1 MKWYWLTCL
10 YLLFSGMRQ
19 VPSSSLVKLI
29 NSCTSIAILSKMPS
43 LAAAGLGIRSN
54 PGNWDTFAPIP
65 FFPEQSLF
73 WTQNKAARAN
83 RWPARRDLEIYS
95 RVNHRDCFLAQKNTQ
110 TARTSARYTSTH
122 PRKTSLLTWEYSVDF
137 TEVPPDGRQHTQV
150 GLAQQA
156 LTQLTLTYT
165 AVTGSPK
172 SQLRL
177 SHWTGL
183 NWTYTCRC
191 TPSNRGL
198 LLGRSYISNV
208 TLQVHMLCI
217 KL

>member
-1 MKWYWLTCL
+1 MLKLVKWYWLTCL

-43 LAAAGLGIRSN
+43 LAAAGLGIKVQ
-54 PGNWDTFAPIP
+54 PWELGHIAPIP

-110 TARTSARYTSTH
+110 TARTSARYTST
-122 PRKTSLLTWEYSVDF
+122 RKKNISSHLGIFSGLYWDSTS
-137 TEVPPDGRQHTQV
+137 DGGQHAQA

-165 AVTGSPK
+165 AVHGIAK
-172 SQLRL
+172 SRTRQR
-177 SHWTGL
+177 L
-183 NWTYTCRC
+183 NWAEL
-191 TPSNRGL
+191 NRRMSMHAQQQG
-198 LLGRSYISNV
+198 SSAW
-208 TLQVHMLCI
+208 QVLHF
-217 KL
+217 